1 MVKIKASPVNLVV
14 IQVYMP
20 TTNSRDEKVE
30 EFYDQVGELFGVISK
45 NDNVIIMGD
54 FNASVGTN
62 KIGRIFGK
70 FGLGTTNRRGE
81 RLIEFCTQHEM
92 VVTNTFF
99 NVPLRRW
106 YTWKAPAD
114 SGRYQIDYILVKRR
128 YRNQIK

>member
-1 MVKIKASPVNLVV
+1 M
-14 IQVYMP
+14 
-20 TTNSRDEKVE
+20 D
-30 EFYDQVGELFGVISK
+30 ELFGVISK
-45 NDNVIIMGD
+45 NDNIIIMGD

-62 KIGRIFGK
+62 KIGRIVGEFC
-70 FGLGTTNRRGE
+70 LSTTNRRGE

-106 YTWKAPAD
+106 YTWRAPGD